1 MSLTEYKSL
10 GLAKNCEYI
19 YFLCVA
25 FSFRLVL
32 TIGVLS
38 QGSCVYPQRTL
49 MKWDLVTLSHER
61 GGGQVLSLTGKTE
74 DSQGLYDIYAFL
86 RVIRDKSEQL
96 EWDSWKM

>member
-38 QGSCVYPQRTL
+38 QGSSVYPQRTL

-61 GGGQVLSLTGKTE
+61 GRGQVLSLTGKTE
-74 DSQGLYDIYAFL
+74 DSQGLMTSMLSL
-86 RVIRDKSEQL
+86 RL
-96 EWDSWKM
+96 